1 MSARPGSSHPATLA
15 AWVAGLTAVAGT
27 AVAIGLA
34 IAGGETVDPKP
45 LLLPLVWVVPGVLV
59 AAARPRWSLGWLLL
73 AVALGFVGI
82 GLAGA
87 YVTEAGPDEPLAGW
101 ALWYVD
107 RAAAYVVPATL
118 AALLL
123 LPDGRLP
130 SPAWRP
136 LATVVLACQVLLI
149 TVFSLVEGPAS
160 APDSSAPERL
170 AGVANP
176 VGVLPASWDAL
187 VSGLDLVVLQ
197 LPLLLVPAAFWSR
210 WRRATGPDRSR
221 LAALLLATAVFGLVV
236 VAGHLAWPDAAG
248 LLDVAASIL
257 LVGVV
262 VSTVLG
268 RHGLETVVHRS
279 AVWVALTL
287 LIAGGYVAVTAVVA
301 TTGAALPPFGA
312 GALAAVI
319 ALLLLPVRGLLQR
332 VAGRVLYGDRADP
345 LAAVS
350 RLAASADAA
359 DSTEAALRE
368 IATAVAESARVPLV
382 EVVAG
387 GREVRHGRP
396 APGQRVEVF
405 PLSAAGEPVGEIRI
419 GIDPGRSWR
428 PSDQRL
434 LEMVARH
441 AGLAL
446 RAVALAE
453 SVAQSRHRLL
463 VAREEERR
471 RVGRNLHDE
480 LGPTIAALT
489 MELGALRGLAESDP
503 PATAARLALLE
514 ARSRAT
520 LDDVRAL
527 ARELRPPTLE
537 QFGLAE
543 ALRRDAEGLGIDLHV
558 TVRGEPCPPAV
569 ELAAYRI
576 GQQALVNVARHAQVS
591 CAQLAVERE
600 PGLVRLR
607 LDDRGRGIPAGAS
620 EGVGLSSMRER
631 AAELGG
637 HCTVRPLPG
646 GGTVVEATLPV
657 PAGEAT

>member
-1 MSARPGSSHPATLA
+1 MSPQPGRSHPATLG
-15 AWVAGLTAVAGT
+15 AWVAGLTAVVGT

-34 IAGGETVDPKP
+34 LAAGQAVDPKP

-59 AAARPRWSLGWLLL
+59 AAARPRWPLGWLLL

-130 SPAWRP
+130 GPRWRP
-136 LATVVLACQVLLI
+136 VAAAVLACQVLVVTL
-149 TVFSLVEGPAS
+149 FSLVEGPAS
-160 APDSSAPERL
+160 APDTSAPARL
-170 AGVANP
+170 TGVSNP
-176 VGVLPASWDAL
+176 LGLLPASMGEL

-236 VAGHLAWPDAAG
+236 VSGHLAWPDAAS
-248 LLDVAASIL
+248 LLDVAASIV
-257 LVGVV
+257 LVSVV

-268 RHGLETVVHRS
+268 RDGIETVVHRS

-301 TTGAALPPFGA
+301 ATGAALPPFGA
-312 GALAAVI
+312 GALAAGI
-319 ALLLLPVRGLLQR
+319 ALLLLPVRGVLQR
-332 VAGRVLYGDRADP
+332 AAGWVLYGDRADP

-350 RLAASADAA
+350 RLAASTDAA
-359 DSTEAALRE
+359 GSTEAALRE
-368 IATAVAESARVPLV
+368 IAAAVADSARVPLV

-387 GREVRHGRP
+387 RREARHGRP
-396 APGQRVEVF
+396 APGQRREVF

-428 PSDQRL
+428 ASDQRL

-453 SVAQSRHRLL
+453 SVDRSRHRVL

-471 RVGRNLHDE
+471 KLGRNLHDE

-489 MELGALRGLAESDP
+489 MELGALRGLVESDP
-503 PATAARLALLE
+503 TATAARLARLE
-514 ARSRAT
+514 ARSRSA
-520 LDDVRAL
+520 LEDVRAL

-537 QFGLAE
+537 QFGLTE
-543 ALRRDAEGLGIDLHV
+543 ALRRDAEGLGIDLRV
-558 TVRGEPCPPAV
+558 TVRGESCPPAV

-600 PGLVRLR
+600 PALVRLR
-607 LDDRGRGIPAGAS
+607 LDDRGRGIPLDAT

-631 AAELGG
+631 AEELGG
-637 HCTVRPLPG
+637 RCTVRALPG